1 MPKSVLDER
10 LAEIDSR
17 LRSIQSGLVESEPRA
32 EPSQRIAPVL
42 PARVELPPLVEV
54 PRPASVAAEPP
65 APAEP
70 PASVAAAPPAPV
82 AAAPPALEEPTAPA
96 APDLPPW
103 AAELTAQLRGL
114 SQQLALLSGASAAEL
129 AVVAGPLANTGAL
142 REFERSLAAL
152 PGVRA
157 VELRGFEGGDR
168 AILDV
173 DLQPNP

>member
-17 LRSIQSGLVESEPRA
+17 LKSIQSGLVESQPRV
-32 EPSQRIAPVL
+32 EPSRPVAPISRAL
-42 PARVELPPLVEV
+42 PVRVELASPVEQ
-54 PRPASVAAEPP
+54 APP
-65 APAEP
+65 APA
-70 PASVAAAPPAPV
+70 S
-82 AAAPPALEEPTAPA
+82 
-96 APDLPPW
+96 PPW

-114 SQQLALLSGASAAEL
+114 SEQLAVLSGPSAAKL

-142 REFERSLAAL
+142 HEFEHALAAL
-152 PGVRA
+152 PGVRT